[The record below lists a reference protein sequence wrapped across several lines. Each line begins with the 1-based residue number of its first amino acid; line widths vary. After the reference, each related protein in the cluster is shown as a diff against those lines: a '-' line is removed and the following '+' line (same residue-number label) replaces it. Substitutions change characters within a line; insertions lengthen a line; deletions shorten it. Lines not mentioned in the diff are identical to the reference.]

1 MDDKK
6 IYDIV
11 MESERQENLMLTAQ
25 NNREREQHGDKDYLS
40 VAAEACE
47 KFNSEFEGQIDALS
61 KEDVYRPAELGAA
74 KTMQKAKQFIL
85 AK

>member
-25 NNREREQHGDKDYLS
+25 NKHGDKDYLS

-47 KFNSEFEGQIDALS
+47 KFNSEFEGQIDALP
-61 KEDVYRPAELGAA
+61 KEGVYRPAELEAV
-74 KTMQKAKQFIL
+74 KTMQKTK
-85 AK
+85 